1 MIMKTEK
8 TKRLKLATKSKTSDQ
23 FPDVATTRL
32 NKILCSQTHARLK
45 QTMRP
50 SDVSSE
56 SDFSSNQESNTNNP
70 DQRKTEKKTFASA
83 TIKTTKP
90 SNSKETNNNNIITN
104 KQPCSKPFRKQL
116 SQYRSTQQP
125 ITHRQ
130 TQTDQD
136 FNHMDSTM
144 QQLLTTIKTTEKNA
158 HSQNSNN
165 NHFNWNYNVSNN
177 NGKSSRIITIQT
189 ASC

>member
-56 SDFSSNQESNTNNP
+56 SDFSSNQESKTNNP
-70 DQRKTEKKTFASA
+70 DQRKTEKKHSRLQQSKQQNPA
-83 TIKTTKP
+83 TAKKPTATT
-90 SNSKETNNNNIITN
+90 S
-104 KQPCSKPFRKQL
+104 
-116 SQYRSTQQP
+116 
-125 ITHRQ
+125 
-130 TQTDQD
+130 
-136 FNHMDSTM
+136 
-144 QQLLTTIKTTEKNA
+144 
-158 HSQNSNN
+158 
-165 NHFNWNYNVSNN
+165 
-177 NGKSSRIITIQT
+177 
-189 ASC
+189 